1 MKPYLPSFFIYFEE
15 GCYQKNKELVYLRDR
30 NSLKLFCCIDRA
42 ITSIWFHDYCKDDWN
57 KAYSEILRCSETHCL
72 QQILMT
78 TGLVL
83 GYNYSSLSM

>member
-15 GCYQKNKELVYLRDR
+15 GCYQKNKELVYLQDR

-57 KAYSEILRCSETHCL
+57 KAYSEILRCSEAPL
-72 QQILMT
+72 
-78 TGLVL
+78 
-83 GYNYSSLSM
+83 SLTNLDDDWFCSWI